1 MPTSDPSRPLVRG
14 SSRERPSAPLES
26 STEHPAPSRS
36 PGSGSLVTDAW
47 HAGVGSRLL
56 VVLGLAVT
64 AVWAIIVCVGTVRF
78 MLSTVT
84 NPVVPWLIKAG
95 MVVLVPAVML
105 FLVVSLPMN
114 WMAYLLERLDEHRR
128 RRHRGRGPSE

>member
-1 MPTSDPSRPLVRG
+1 
-14 SSRERPSAPLES
+14 
-26 STEHPAPSRS
+26 
-36 PGSGSLVTDAW
+36 
-47 HAGVGSRLL
+47 
-56 VVLGLAVT
+56 VLGLAVT

-128 RRHRGRGPSE
+128 RRHWGGGPSE